1 MLGCGRYNGGRIR
14 VVFGE
19 EMERV
24 GMVTGTRAKRLFE

>member
-1 MLGCGRYNGGRIR
+1 MLGCGRYNGDRIR

-24 GMVTGTRAKRLFE
+24 GMVASPRAKRLSE